1 MACQS
6 TEYDFVLHIV
16 LRIERFPPLHRLLH
30 GSFCINWGC
39 FDSHV
44 SWQPDILP
52 SIRNKTCIN
61 KLRNCAAYYVCSCS
75 LFCKWPWYYDTAHGV
90 FPMNVSWHAKDW
102 SGLTA
107 QNIDSLNQPWYIS
120 RMGFIKVVPKQS
132 TSQGKKSLVLRH
144 DQEILDTSLA
154 VSRVPVYYACLT
166 WCCETRKSTSAV
178 TNNAQIGEFHIQ
190 WTIISWETLVW
201 MTTLYVSND
210 NDQYYRRQQTFPS
223 YICPTQ

>member
-1 MACQS
+1 MDSAVLANEDLCKVLNAGQMNGMS
-6 TEYDFVLHIV
+6 EYRVWLRSAYRV

-75 LFCKWPWYYDTAHGV
+75 LFCKWPWYYDTAHAV

-132 TSQGKKSLVLRH
+132 TSQEKKVLCCIMIRRYSILHWPFHGYPSTMHAWHDAVKPEKVLR
-144 DQEILDTSLA
+144 L
-154 VSRVPVYYACLT
+154 
-166 WCCETRKSTSAV
+166 
-178 TNNAQIGEFHIQ
+178 
-190 WTIISWETLVW
+190 
-201 MTTLYVSND
+201 
-210 NDQYYRRQQTFPS
+210 
-223 YICPTQ
+223 